1 LLAGVLV
8 RSTETLADYGLGGA
22 LSIVPL
28 SGVLVWIALACLAL
42 SLLGA
47 DRVGDRLM
55 TRVIGPRPPGR

>member
-1 LLAGVLV
+1 VLFAEHIRQIAV
-8 RSTETLADYGLGGA
+8 LYRLGGA

-55 TRVIGPRPPGR
+55 TRVIGHRPPGR